1 MIKKFSG
8 TLFLIVGNS
17 GSGKDSVISGVVRK
31 YPLNLKK
38 IYHTKRYI
46 TRMPS
51 EDEENYYI
59 SPNEFLKMANKGE
72 FALKWHIYGLDYG
85 IPIEIEDWLKNGH
98 PVLVNVS
105 RTIIKK
111 ARMMYK
117 NLRVIFIEV
126 PFEITLQRIKKRG
139 RENEEFLN
147 KRIERARTHQKFPE
161 ADFWVDNSRDLDEA
175 INRFLNYLLKFIKKE
190 KENEKN

>member
-1 MIKKFSG
+1 MVKFFPG
-8 TLFLIVGNS
+8 MLFLVIGNS
-17 GSGKDSVISGVVRK
+17 GSGKDSIISGVVNK
-31 YPLNLKK
+31 YPQSLKK

-51 EDEENYYI
+51 EDEENYYVN
-59 SPNEFLKMANKGE
+59 SKEFYKMSNKGE

-98 PVLVNVS
+98 PVIVNVS

-111 ARMMYK
+111 ARMEYK
-117 NLRVIFIEV
+117 NVRVIFIEV

-161 ADFWVDNSRDLDEA
+161 ADFWVDNSRDLDES
-175 INRFLNYLLKFIKKE
+175 INLFLNYLLEII
-190 KENEKN
+190 NE